1 MLNIALVI
9 GGVFLLAW
17 VVGFVA
23 ARRLE
28 RAGAARELRAD
39 DDHPVPEPPPR
50 VSILVPARD
59 EARGLDACLRSLR
72 AQDYPS
78 LEIVVLDDRSSDATP
93 EILAR
98 HAAQDPRV
106 VALTGAEP
114 PAGWF
119 GKPNAIRQCAERAT
133 GEWLLLTDADTIHAP
148 ASVRAGLAFA
158 IRSGVRAT
166 SLSPRIVPE
175 TWFARLVSPHVLV
188 FLGVAYLRARPRGAG
203 RFEDDAARDQVSG
216 GYILVHRSSWEA
228 VGGMS
233 HVKDD
238 LAEDLALAR
247 RLAASPGGYRAARGA
262 ALWST
267 PAYRTWA
274 EFRRGY
280 ARNPLLGF
288 EGRLLRGILNPLLL
302 VFTAVY
308 PAALALACAVL
319 LARGATPTGPLVFG
333 VAAWGAIAAMQA
345 RLRAKLGV
353 RWYES
358 LLSPVGALLAG
369 PLLLTIFFDRRR
381 GRAVAWK
388 GRDYP
393 RPS

>member
-1 MLNIALVI
+1 
-9 GGVFLLAW
+9 
-17 VVGFVA
+17 
-23 ARRLE
+23 
-28 RAGAARELRAD
+28 
-39 DDHPVPEPPPR
+39 
-50 VSILVPARD
+50 
-59 EARGLDACLRSLR
+59 
-72 AQDYPS
+72 
-78 LEIVVLDDRSSDATP
+78 
-93 EILAR
+93 
-98 HAAQDPRV
+98 
-106 VALTGAEP
+106 
-114 PAGWF
+114 
-119 GKPNAIRQCAERAT
+119 
-133 GEWLLLTDADTIHAP
+133 
-148 ASVRAGLAFA
+148 
-158 IRSGVRAT
+158 
-166 SLSPRIVPE
+166 
-175 TWFARLVSPHVLV
+175 
-188 FLGVAYLRARPRGAG
+188 
-203 RFEDDAARDQVSG
+203 
-216 GYILVHRSSWEA
+216 
-228 VGGMS
+228 
-233 HVKDD
+233 
-238 LAEDLALAR
+238 
-247 RLAASPGGYRAARGA
+247 
-262 ALWST
+262 LWST

-369 PLLLTIFFDRRR
+369 PLLWTIFFDRRR